1 MTHRNDTAT
10 DRPSGEHFPEDRSVG
25 AASPEQKPENPLEDA
40 PLADRLEVD
49 PERGDV
55 KG

>member
-1 MTHRNDTAT
+1 MADQNGAAA
-10 DRPSGEHFPEDRSVG
+10 DRPSGES
-25 AASPEQKPENPLEDA
+25 SPGGRPARPTSSDEQSQNRLDDA

>member
-1 MTHRNDTAT
+1 MADQSAAA
-10 DRPSGEHFPEDRSVG
+10 DRPSAKSPSGGRTADP
-25 AASPEQKPENPLEDA
+25 ASGDGKSPIPLDDA